1 MDHVWD
7 GFYTGQIRLSRFPIQ
22 MQTDEDY
29 TLYSSGTPPG
39 KMRYT
44 LRAAGGGTKIR
55 LYYPNAGAYNV
66 YANGQFKEMTDW
78 DRSLGRPGPL
88 NKNKGCGEN
97 RFVGVENFIEFYL
110 TTNCEIR
117 VEPLDQIFT
126 KVRLSWTIE
135 EFYADGGTTTFTDR
149 VAGALGVDS
158 WRIKTVAVYEG
169 SVIVEFFLVADE
181 SLEEDSIAELRKK
194 GELLSRKLADTDAP
208 WLGAPIISV
217 ISNGE
222 TIVDDSLFFDGNS
235 GTATLID
242 EFLADRDGTDDDG
255 NIVVVITPVI
265 DEDPSDVLPVNPNP
279 NPNTDITI
287 DYGVVEEVAVPSD
300 KDDDDDDN
308 ETADTDD
315 QTEEEKA

>member
-78 DRSLGRPGPL
+78 NRSLGRPAPL
-88 NKNKGCGEN
+88 TKNRGCGEN

-126 KVRLSWTIE
+126 KVRLSWTTE

-169 SVIVEFFLVADE
+169 SVIIEFFLVADD
-181 SLEEDSIAELRKK
+181 SLEDDSIEELRKK
-194 GELLSRKLADTDAP
+194 GELLNRKLADTDAP

-222 TIVDDSLFFDGNS
+222 TIVADSLFFDGNS

-255 NIVVVITPVI
+255 NIVVVITPVL
-265 DEDPSDVLPVNPNP
+265 DEDPSVVLPVNPNA
-279 NPNTDITI
+279 NPDITI
-287 DYGVVEEVAVPSD
+287 EFGEVEEVTV
-300 KDDDDDDN
+300 DDDES
-308 ETADTDD
+308 ETVDTDGGQID
-315 QTEEEKA
+315 EEEAQKR